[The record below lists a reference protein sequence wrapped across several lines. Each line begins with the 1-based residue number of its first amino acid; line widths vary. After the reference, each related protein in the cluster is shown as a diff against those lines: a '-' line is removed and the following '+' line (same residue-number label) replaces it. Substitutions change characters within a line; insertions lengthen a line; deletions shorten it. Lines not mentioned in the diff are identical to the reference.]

1 MSEPYLEARGLVKG
15 YPSGRVYLPVLQE
28 TDLDVM
34 EGEMIAILGASG
46 VGKST
51 LLHVLGTLD
60 EPEKGRLR
68 VGSEEVFSLAEP
80 DRTRLRNR
88 TVGFI
93 FQFHHLLPEFTAIE
107 NVMMPLLIARTSPGD
122 AKARARK
129 LLELLGLSEREHHRP
144 AQLSGGEQQRVA
156 VARAL
161 VREPRLV
168 LADEPT
174 GNLDKHASDEL
185 IELLRRFHRERGLT
199 SILVTHNEKIAS
211 ICDRIL
217 TMEEGRLIEGS
228 G

>member
-1 MSEPYLEARGLVKG
+1 MSRSFLEAHGLVKG
-15 YPSGRVYLPVLQE
+15 YQSGGSYLPVLQD
-28 TDLDVM
+28 TDLDVA

-60 EPEKGRLR
+60 EPEKGHLWI
-68 VGSEEVFSLAEP
+68 GTEDVFTLAEP

-88 TVGFI
+88 TIGFI
-93 FQFHHLLPEFTAIE
+93 FQFHHLLPEFTAVE
-107 NVMMPLLIARTSPGD
+107 NVMMPLLIARTPPAD
-122 AKARARK
+122 AKVRARK
-129 LLELLGLSEREHHRP
+129 LLELLGLAGRELHRP

-174 GNLDKHASDEL
+174 GNLDRNNSDEI
-185 IELLRRFHRERGLT
+185 IELLRQFHRKRGLT

-211 ICDRIL
+211 ICDRVF
-217 TMEEGRLIEGS
+217 TMEEGRLIEGTK
-228 G
+228 

>member
-1 MSEPYLEARGLVKG
+1 MSRPYLEARGLVKG
-15 YPSGRVYLPVLQE
+15 YPSGGLYLPVLQE
-28 TDLDVM
+28 TDLDVA

-60 EPEKGRLR
+60 EPEKGHLR
-68 VGSEEVFSLAEP
+68 VGTEDVFSLAEP

-88 TVGFI
+88 TIGYI

-107 NVMMPLLIARTSPGD
+107 NVMMPLLIARTPPQD
-122 AKARARK
+122 AKVRARK

-161 VREPRLV
+161 VQEPRLV
-168 LADEPT
+168 LADELT

-185 IELLRRFHRERGLT
+185 IELLRQFHRERGLT

-217 TMEEGRLIEGS
+217 TMEEGRLIEAAN
-228 G
+228 

>member
-1 MSEPYLEARGLVKG
+1 MSKPYLEARGLVKG
-15 YPSGRVYLPVLQE
+15 YESAGSYLPVIQE
-28 TDLDVM
+28 TDLEVA

-60 EPEKGRLR
+60 EPEKGHLW
-68 VGSEEVFSLAEP
+68 VGAEDVFSLAEP

-88 TVGFI
+88 TIGFI
-93 FQFHHLLPEFTAIE
+93 FQFHHLLPEFTAVE
-107 NVMMPLLIARTSPGD
+107 NVMMPLLIGRTPPVD
-122 AKARARK
+122 ARARALK

-174 GNLDKHASDEL
+174 GNLDRQNSDEI
-185 IELLRRFHRERGLT
+185 IELLRQFHRERGLT

-211 ICDRIL
+211 ICDRTL
-217 TMEEGRLIEGS
+217 TMEEGRLIERAQ
-228 G
+228 